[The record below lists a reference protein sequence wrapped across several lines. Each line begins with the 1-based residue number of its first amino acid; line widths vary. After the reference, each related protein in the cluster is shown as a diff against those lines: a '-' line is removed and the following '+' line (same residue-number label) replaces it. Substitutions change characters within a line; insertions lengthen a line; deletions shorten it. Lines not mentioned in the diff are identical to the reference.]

1 MLFEELLV
9 VVGIPLLLILVGFIA
24 SRAELVVIGGIGL
37 LVAGVLIFASPL
49 VVEYNVNYT
58 TEVSHV
64 WNCSNYTDNSCFGTP
79 LINSC
84 LPYNQTQCE
93 GISGCTWDVQRSC
106 TGTPKLTCEELF
118 LAWGSEKCYETNG
131 CYIWSE
137 SNPQTCDSYDTTYTY
152 EGVELEDN
160 NNLILGTIIAFL
172 GLLCLGIGAV
182 TLKG

>member
-9 VVGIPLLLILVGFIA
+9 VVGLPLLLIIVGFIA

-58 TEVSHV
+58 AELSHV
-64 WNCSNYTDNSCFGTP
+64 WNCSEDTQGCFGTP
-79 LINSC
+79 KLDTC
-84 LPYNQTQCE
+84 RVYNQTQCE
-93 GISGCTWDVQRSC
+93 GIEGCTWWVQGGCS
-106 TGTPKLTCEELF
+106 GTPTETCENLY
-118 LAWGSEKCYETNG
+118 LVWGEEKCTETLG
-131 CYIWSE
+131 CYLQLA

-152 EGVELEDN
+152 EGVTLADN
-160 NNLILGTIIAFL
+160 DNLFLGTLIAFL
-172 GLLCLGIGAV
+172 GILCLGIGAV